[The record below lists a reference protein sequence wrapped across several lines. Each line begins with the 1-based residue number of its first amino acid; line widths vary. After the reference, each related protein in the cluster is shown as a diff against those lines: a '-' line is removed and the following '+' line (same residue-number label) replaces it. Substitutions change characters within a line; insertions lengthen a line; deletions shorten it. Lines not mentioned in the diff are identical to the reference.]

1 MSGVRIDAWL
11 WAVRLYKTR
20 SAATAAVRAGHVRI
34 DGEPV
39 KAATPVVVGNRVRVR
54 QDGRERILEVTGLI
68 AKRVGAPVARQ
79 QYVDHSPPPVPR
91 ELLAVRT
98 ASAARAGPPSVT
110 AGSWTRCAA
119 ATDAERLSPPRAVIR
134 RRDGGLMR
142 RVRSAPSGTACR
154 CPP

>member
-1 MSGVRIDAWL
+1 MASTFDEIDDTLTAVAR
-11 WAVRLYKTR
+11 AVRRASAEQLGPHGIAMHQVRALRTIERLGGRPRIADLAERMRIAPR
-20 SAATAAVRAGHVRI
+20 SATA
-34 DGEPV
+34 
-39 KAATPVVVGNRVRVR
+39 
-54 QDGRERILEVTGLI
+54 
-68 AKRVGAPVARQ
+68 
-79 QYVDHSPPPVPR
+79 
-91 ELLAVRT
+91 RT

-119 ATDAERLSPPRAVIR
+119 ATDAERLRPPRAVIR

>member
-79 QYVDHSPPPVPR
+79 QYVDRFPPPVPR
-91 ELLAVRT
+91 ELLAVPYRE
-98 ASAARAGPPSVT
+98 RGAGRPT
-110 AGSWTRCAA
+110 KRDRRQL
-119 ATDAERLSPPRAVIR
+119 DALRGRDR
-134 RRDGGLMR
+134 R
-142 RVRSAPSGTACR
+142 
-154 CPP
+154 